1 MRWSTRS
8 RIVTW
13 MVAVSPLAGSAAGA
27 QRFFRADAPEPVI
40 RNVPYDGRF
49 VFARLKY
56 TTAPGG
62 FYYMGLPAWAH
73 GYQKAENNLVRI
85 VQAISKARPVL
96 DASNVFALDD
106 PLLFRFPVAY
116 MSEAGYW
123 TMTDKEAAGLRAYFK
138 KGGFV
143 IFDDFRDD
151 SRNVTGGWLNFTT
164 QMKRVI
170 PDVRFFDLEPSHPI
184 FHSFFEINS
193 LSIIPQYYDRGAPIL
208 RAVYEDN
215 DPRKRMIAIINFN
228 TDVSNFWEFSGQG
241 SNIVSGE
248 NEAYKLGVNYVVYAL
263 TH

>member
-73 GYQKAENNLVRI
+73 RYQNAAKHLVPIRQTITKAPPTL
-85 VQAISKARPVL
+85 
-96 DASNVFALDD
+96 
-106 PLLFRFPVAY
+106 
-116 MSEAGYW
+116 
-123 TMTDKEAAGLRAYFK
+123 
-138 KGGFV
+138 
-143 IFDDFRDD
+143 
-151 SRNVTGGWLNFTT
+151 
-164 QMKRVI
+164 
-170 PDVRFFDLEPSHPI
+170 
-184 FHSFFEINS
+184 
-193 LSIIPQYYDRGAPIL
+193 AP
-208 RAVYEDN
+208 
-215 DPRKRMIAIINFN
+215 
-228 TDVSNFWEFSGQG
+228 
-241 SNIVSGE
+241 
-248 NEAYKLGVNYVVYAL
+248 

>member
-1 MRWSTRS
+1 
-8 RIVTW
+8 
-13 MVAVSPLAGSAAGA
+13 
-27 QRFFRADAPEPVI
+27 
-40 RNVPYDGRF
+40 
-49 VFARLKY
+49 
-56 TTAPGG
+56 
-62 FYYMGLPAWAH
+62 
-73 GYQKAENNLVRI
+73 
-85 VQAISKARPVL
+85 
-96 DASNVFALDD
+96 
-106 PLLFRFPVAY
+106 
-116 MSEAGYW
+116 
-123 TMTDKEAAGLRAYFK
+123 LRAYFK